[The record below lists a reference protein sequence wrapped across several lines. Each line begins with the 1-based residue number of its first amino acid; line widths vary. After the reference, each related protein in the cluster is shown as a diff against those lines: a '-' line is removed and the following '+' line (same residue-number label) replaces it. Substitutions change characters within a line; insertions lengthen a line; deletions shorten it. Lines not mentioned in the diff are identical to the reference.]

1 MTTTSSTP
9 AVTDLIAELQWRG
22 LLHQCTDEAGLR
34 EHLADPANAPRK
46 IYSGF
51 DPTAPSLTIGNL
63 VPIMLLAHVKRAG
76 HVAVALQGGG
86 TGLIG
91 DPSGKSAERQLN
103 TAETVAAN
111 VEAQRPIFDAVL
123 GNVEGHPHTIANNL
137 DWLGGLG
144 YIEALRDI
152 GKHFSVNMMMQKESV
167 KARLENR
174 EQGISYTEFSY
185 MILQAYDFA
194 HLYEHNG
201 VTVQIGG
208 SDQYGNIVAGTDLI
222 RRIRRS
228 KLSEVEVIFENISN
242 AETARWMGK
251 DYDFSGSGFFKEFRA
266 RFLSGLEAVETTD
279 DLSMS
284 DAAERYLRTITPYIN
299 VNDGVRVTEDW
310 IESIRV
316 FKSMRRC
323 CEFVIQGPSFG
334 VTAPLVTKADGTKFG
349 KTESGAVW
357 LTADKTSPYAY
368 YQFWLNA
375 TDDDATNWI
384 KIFTF
389 LDRDE
394 IEALI
399 ARHAENPGMRELQR
413 TLAQH
418 ATTILHGEEAMHRAE
433 SAGKALFSGEIADLD
448 EPTLLEVLADVPS
461 SDHPKADLAGD
472 GLDPIELL
480 KRASLASSNREA
492 REFLGNGSVSING
505 AKIDGDTRIT
515 ESHLLHG
522 SLIAVRRGKKKWH
535 LTRWK

>member
-34 EHLADPANAPRK
+34 EHLADPANASRK

-103 TAETVAAN
+103 TADTVAAN

-123 GNVEGHPHTIANNL
+123 GNVEGHPHAIANNL

-194 HLYEHNG
+194 HLYEHEG
-201 VTVQIGG
+201 ITVQIGG

-222 RRIRRS
+222 RRKTAEDKFFAAKQEQS
-228 KLSEVEVIFENISN
+228 KEAGEVVS
-242 AETARWMGK
+242 
-251 DYDFSGSGFFKEFRA
+251 FSGS
-266 RFLSGLEAVETTD
+266 D
-279 DLSMS
+279 Y
-284 DAAERYLRTITPYIN
+284 ERLA
-299 VNDGVRVTEDW
+299 
-310 IESIRV
+310 
-316 FKSMRRC
+316 
-323 CEFVIQGPSFG
+323 FG
-334 VTAPLVTKADGTKFG
+334 ITAPLVTKADGTKFG

-389 LDRDE
+389 LTQDE
-394 IEALI
+394 IESLI

>member
-1 MTTTSSTP
+1 MTQTDTP
-9 AVTDLIAELQWRG
+9 PVLIPDLIAELRWRG

-34 EHLADPANAPRK
+34 EHLADPARTPRK
-46 IYSGF
+46 IYAGF
-51 DPTAPSLTIGNL
+51 DPTANSLTIGNL

-76 HVAVALQGGG
+76 HTAVVLMGGG

-111 VEAQRPIFDAVL
+111 VEAQRPIYEAIL
-123 GNVEGHPHTIANNL
+123 GKIDGRKHDVVNNL

-194 HLYEHNG
+194 HLYEHEG
-201 VTVQIGG
+201 VTAQIGG
-208 SDQYGNIVAGTDLI
+208 SDQFGNIVAGADLI
-222 RRIRRS
+222 RR
-228 KLSEVEVIFENISN
+228 KLAVDVAVLGHSEDGFDQEQLGIARDLTTEKIK
-242 AETARWMGK
+242 TA
-251 DYDFSGSGFFKEFRA
+251 
-266 RFLSGLEAVETTD
+266 
-279 DLSMS
+279 
-284 DAAERYLRTITPYIN
+284 
-299 VNDGVRVTEDW
+299 
-310 IESIRV
+310 
-316 FKSMRRC
+316 
-323 CEFVIQGPSFG
+323 FG
-334 VTAPLVTKADGTKFG
+334 ITAPLVTKADGTKFG

-357 LTADKTSPYAY
+357 LTADRTSPYAY

-375 TDDDATNWI
+375 TDEDAANWI

-389 LDRDE
+389 LDE
-394 IEALI
+394 PTIAALL
-399 ARHAENPGMRELQR
+399 ARHAENPGLRELQR
-413 TLAQH
+413 TLAQQ
-418 ATTILHGEEAMHRAE
+418 ATTILHGDDAMQRAE
-433 SAGKALFSGEIADLD
+433 AAGRALFSGEIAELD
-448 EPTLLEVLADVPS
+448 EASLLEVLADVPS
-461 SDHPKADLAGD
+461 SEHEKSALAGE

-480 KRASLASSNREA
+480 KTIGLAASNREA

-505 AKIDGDTRIT
+505 VKIDAETRIG
-515 ESHLLHG
+515 EAQLLHG

-535 LTRWK
+535 LTRWN